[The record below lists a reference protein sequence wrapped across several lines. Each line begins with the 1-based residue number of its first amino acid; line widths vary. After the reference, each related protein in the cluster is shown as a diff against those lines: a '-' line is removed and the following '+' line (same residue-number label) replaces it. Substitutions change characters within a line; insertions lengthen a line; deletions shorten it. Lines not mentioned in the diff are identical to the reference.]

1 MSFPSTTYVIQKYE
15 TTAGTVVSCSIANA
29 LLLTIWCSVVHL
41 LVFLSMNLLLFH
53 TQLLTIQCSVV
64 HIHFFLFQSTCCC
77 CFILCCLPSGTLLFI
92 LLLLFHNIQ
101 CALLPTTHMWIPI
114 SGAIFLALQV
124 VSCSGAYFLVL
135 GALLVFYLLVFLSI
149 NLLLLLLFHDVHT
162 LQLKVINSNYSAFL
176 TVFVIV
182 LLYQERERER
192 EREREGGGLDNKS
205 IITNYKQQQQHQQ
218 LLLLLLLIH
227 DHYVVLQ
234 HTT

>member
-1 MSFPSTTYVIQKYE
+1 MLCGSSSCFSFNELV
-15 TTAGTVVSCSIANA
+15 VVSY
-29 LLLTIWCSVVHL
+29 SVAYHPVLCGSHSL
-41 LVFLSMNLLLFH
+41 FSPSVNLLL
-53 TQLLTIQCSVV
+53 LL
-64 HIHFFLFQSTCCC
+64 HFM
-77 CFILCCLPSGTLLFI
+77 LCCLPSGTLLFI

-101 CALLPTTHMWIPI
+101 CALLPTTHVWILI
-114 SGAIFLALQV
+114 SSAIFLALQV

-192 EREREGGGLDNKS
+192 EGLANKS